1 MSIKGE
7 SGAPERRSKM
17 IHRNLYKRL
26 ERLEDSAREATV
38 PGLVLINEGTAAG
51 LISVLGAAGSFVEP
65 ARGM

>member
-1 MSIKGE
+1 
-7 SGAPERRSKM
+7 M

-26 ERLEDSAREATV
+26 ERLEASAREATV
-38 PGLVLINEGTAAG
+38 PRLVLINEGTATG